1 MRLTESYDG
10 STVVRMVPYMLHQT
24 DRGEDLFTVSQMPS
38 TVALEIAQRAK
49 TLVLR
54 ERDGSDW
61 LVANNRDWFP
71 AEAFD
76 LEGREV
82 PRDEGKPEA
91 PKRRTRRR
99 TAKSGS

>member
-1 MRLTESYDG
+1 M
-10 STVVRMVPYMLHQT
+10 
-24 DRGEDLFTVSQMPS
+24 
-38 TVALEIAQRAK
+38 
-49 TLVLR
+49 LR